1 MCGIETGVDLGPA
14 NGQAFNSSI
23 RKYSKMP
30 LTNAQAR
37 DVEALIHPYTNLAK
51 HRETGPHILERGKG
65 IYIFDNRGKDFIDG
79 LAGLW
84 CVSLGYSEERLVEAA
99 ARQMRE
105 LPFSHIFAGR
115 SHEPAIELAERLK
128 EVAPFASS
136 KVFFANSGSEAN
148 DTQVK
153 LAWYYWNAKG
163 KPDKKKII
171 SRTKAYHG
179 VTLVAARLTGLPNNH
194 RGFDLPLGG
203 IIYTDC
209 PHAYR
214 SAEPGET
221 ADAYAQRLAENL
233 EILIER
239 EGPDTIAAFIAEPVM
254 GAGGVIVPPLT
265 YFDRRQPILAK
276 HDILL
281 IDDEVICGFA
291 RTGNYWGAQSFNMRP
306 QTLSCAKALSS
317 GYLPISAVIIH
328 EDMYQAMLDQS
339 RTIGTFGHGFTY
351 SAHPVA
357 AAVAIETLNIY
368 EERNILAHV
377 RQVSPV
383 FLRRLHALSDHPL
396 VGEASGI
403 GLLGGVEVVANKA
416 TKENFPP
423 ASTVGQA
430 CANFA
435 QDEGLL
441 VRPLM
446 SDRMAFCP
454 PLIISEPE
462 IHEMFDR
469 FLRALDKTEAWVRK
483 AGLRTK

>member
-1 MCGIETGVDLGPA
+1 
-14 NGQAFNSSI
+14 
-23 RKYSKMP
+23 MP
-30 LTNAQAR
+30 LTNTQSR
-37 DVEALIHPYTNLAK
+37 DVESLIHPYTNLAK
-51 HRETGPHILERGKG
+51 HREVGPHILERGKG
-65 IYIFDNRGKDFIDG
+65 IYIYDSHGKDFIDG

-128 EVAPFASS
+128 EVAPFTSS

-153 LAWYYWNAKG
+153 LAWYYWNANG

-179 VTLVAARLTGLPNNH
+179 VTLVAASLTGLANNH
-194 RGFDLPLGG
+194 RGFDLPVSG
-203 IIYTDC
+203 IVHAEC
-209 PHAYR
+209 PHFYR
-214 SAEPGET
+214 GAEPGESE
-221 ADAYAQRLAENL
+221 DEYAQRIALNL
-233 EILIER
+233 EALIER

-254 GAGGVIVPPLT
+254 GAGGVIIPPLT
-265 YFDRRQPILAK
+265 YFERIQPILAK

-317 GYLPISAVIIH
+317 GYLPISAVVIH

-357 AAVAIETLNIY
+357 AAVAVETLKIY

-377 RQVSPV
+377 RRVSST
-383 FLRRLHALSDHPL
+383 FLKRLHALRQHPL
-396 VGEASGI
+396 VGEATGI
-403 GLLGGVEVVANKA
+403 GLLGGIELVADKT
-416 TKENFPP
+416 TKLNFPP
-423 ASTVGQA
+423 AKAVGQA

-441 VRPLM
+441 VRALL
-446 SDRMAFCP
+446 SDRVAFCP
-454 PLIISEPE
+454 PLIITEPE
-462 IHEMFDR
+462 IDEMFDR
-469 FLRALDKTEAWVRK
+469 FVRALDKTEAWVRQE
-483 AGLRTK
+483 GLRTP